1 MIIVRLQEML
11 LVTCF
16 LLLVQLVLGVP
27 LEIYHGPFRI
37 GAVYLAGVL
46 SGALVTSVTDTNS
59 FLAGASGG
67 VYALLL
73 G

>member
-1 MIIVRLQEML
+1 M
-11 LVTCF
+11 
-16 LLLVQLVLGVP
+16 
-27 LEIYHGPFRI
+27 
-37 GAVYLAGVL
+37 AGVL

-73 G
+73 GKTLIQRSDNAVRK

>member
-1 MIIVRLQEML
+1 M
-11 LVTCF
+11 
-16 LLLVQLVLGVP
+16 
-27 LEIYHGPFRI
+27 YHGPIRI

-46 SGALVTSVTDTNS
+46 SGALITSITDPES

-73 G
+73 GSFFIMKRCTLAMEPFSRRR